1 MCVCV
6 RVFMIYDYVVYC
18 SFDGHFF
25 SFNLCI
31 LCGGGGGGL
40 NTNLFVWGSGVLLLL
55 LLFSLFLRAAAFSQY
70 VMQRKLSSQISYL
83 WGTQLDK

>member
-18 SFDGHFF
+18 SFDGHFLVLIYVF
-25 SFNLCI
+25 
-31 LCGGGGGGL
+31 LCGVFFFL